1 MRICTF
7 HPSYGYEDF
16 LEGYRPQPG
25 QNGQLVFNL
34 RDGIFK
40 RLCTDASQK
49 PDSHYYLVV
58 DEINR
63 GDIPRIFGELLTVLE
78 KSKRGRT
85 VHLAVSGD
93 PFQVPANVFLVGT
106 MNTADRSIAL
116 LDKALRRRF
125 GFVECMPDPG
135 LLGDTALQ
143 GVPLGPWLD
152 LVNRNIRQKVGR
164 DARNLQIGH
173 SYLMDGERPISE
185 FSRFAQVL
193 QDEIIPLLE
202 EYCYEDYPA
211 LAEILG
217 TGLVDA
223 INQRICEELFEDARR
238 DDLVQALLQ
247 PYPEIATSRQAIAS
261 DARAAT
267 DEEEEIGPGAEEGR

>member
-1 MRICTF
+1 M
-7 HPSYGYEDF
+7 
-16 LEGYRPQPG
+16 
-25 QNGQLVFNL
+25 
-34 RDGIFK
+34 
-40 RLCTDASQK
+40 
-49 PDSHYYLVV
+49 
-58 DEINR
+58 
-63 GDIPRIFGELLTVLE
+63 
-78 KSKRGRT
+78 
-85 VHLAVSGD
+85 
-93 PFQVPANVFLVGT
+93 
-106 MNTADRSIAL
+106 
-116 LDKALRRRF
+116 
-125 GFVECMPDPG
+125 
-135 LLGDTALQ
+135 
-143 GVPLGPWLD
+143 
-152 LVNRNIRQKVGR
+152 
-164 DARNLQIGH
+164 
-173 SYLMDGERPISE
+173 
-185 FSRFAQVL
+185 L